1 MSDEVLNNKILDNI
15 VFDDGFKEL
24 KINGDEN
31 RIVRWNPSDLN
42 FVDRFLEFEEWL
54 SGDELAKKVA
64 GIQGSDFTQDEDNDL
79 NINGYTKGETTELGL
94 HINKMID
101 RTFGAGFTD
110 AAFNGAHPMTPT
122 ASGFLFENFIEA
134 LYPIIVDSFER
145 NTKAAEVYAK
155 QSESIKK
162 QNGKR

>member
-42 FVDRFLEFEEWL
+42 FVDRFLEFEGWL
-54 SGDELAKKVA
+54 SGDDLAKKVK
-64 GIQGSDFTQDEDNDL
+64 GLQNSDFTQDKDGDL
-79 NINGYTKGETTELGL
+79 DISGYAKGQTTELGL
-94 HINKMID
+94 YINKMID
-101 RTFGAGFTD
+101 KTFGAGFTE
-110 AAFNGAHPMTPT
+110 AAFNGAHPLTPT

-145 NTKAAEVYAK
+145 NTKAAEVYTK
-155 QSESIKK
+155 QSEAIKK
-162 QNGKR
+162 QNGKK

>member
-1 MSDEVLNNKILDNI
+1 MNNERLNNKMMDNI

-24 KINGDEN
+24 KINGDET
-31 RIVRWNPSDLN
+31 RVVRWNPSDLN

-64 GIQGSDFTQDEDNDL
+64 SLESSDFTQNSDKNLD
-79 NINGYTKGETTELGL
+79 INGYTKGETTDLGL
-94 HINKMID
+94 YINKMID
-101 RTFGAGFTD
+101 KTFGAGFTD

-122 ASGFLFENFIEA
+122 SSGFLFENFIEA

-145 NTKAAEVYAK
+145 NTKAAEVYTK

-162 QNGKR
+162 QSGKR